1 MEEERFVDAGMQSD
15 DISLENSLRPH
26 NLKEYIGQD
35 TVKESLSLSIEAA
48 LKRHEPLDHMLLY
61 GPPGLGNTTLSAIV
75 ASEMG
80 QNIRVTSG
88 PAIERP
94 GDLASIL
101 ANLNEGD
108 VLFIDEI
115 HRLSRSVEEVLYP
128 AMEDFAIDIML
139 GKGPTAR
146 SIRVAVPHF
155 TLVGATTRFG
165 QLSAPLRDRFGMIYR
180 LELYTP
186 DQLAAIVTRSANIL
200 KVKGTTPDGMME
212 IAKRSRGT
220 PRVANRMLKRA
231 RDYAEVRGD
240 GTITRDAAN
249 AALKM
254 EGVDDLGLDKTDRNM
269 LLTMID
275 KFGGGPV
282 GLDTL
287 AATTG
292 EDAGTIEAVYEPFL
306 MQLGFL
312 MRTPRGRICT
322 LAAYQHM
329 GRIPPASLQGQ
340 MQMSMDEV

>member
-1 MEEERFVDAGMQSD
+1 MA
-15 DISLENSLRPH
+15 LLT
-26 NLKEYIGQD
+26 NL
-35 TVKESLSLSIEAA
+35 A
-48 LKRHEPLDHMLLY
+48 
-61 GPPGLGNTTLSAIV
+61 
-75 ASEMG
+75 
-80 QNIRVTSG
+80 
-88 PAIERP
+88 
-94 GDLASIL
+94 
-101 ANLNEGD
+101 EGD
-108 VLFIDEI
+108 ILFVDEI
-115 HRLSRSVEEVLYP
+115 HRLNRAYEEILYP